1 MNETIEK
8 ILNHYREDARSNTA
22 FLGKS
27 IVLSLI
33 MIAADITVDLL
44 LPTNKIWMNCIR
56 TMLALISSYPFFCFG
71 YSIIMRQHDGNVSKA
86 RANDEDYV
94 DYRLRYSPA
103 MRMRQ
108 SAVFA
113 AFLALLAIVSSY
125 TAIYTLSAGV
135 IIASVFG
142 ILGYCRLSDDEMV
155 LQKAQVPDP
164 RDVMEAIDKAE
175 DEINKAAREELKK
188 SMVEERKKQMKAEDD
203 LDDDDLDEE
212 DEDNEDEDLDDL
224 DEDEDLDTTDYDE

>member
-1 MNETIEK
+1 MNEAIEK

-44 LPTNKIWMNCIR
+44 LPTDKIWMNCIR

-113 AFLALLAIVSSY
+113 AFLALLAIISSY

-175 DEINKAAREELKK
+175 AEINKAAREELKK
-188 SMVEERKKQMKAEDD
+188 SMVEERKKRMKSEDD

-212 DEDNEDEDLDDL
+212 DDEYEEDGDEDLDTI
-224 DEDEDLDTTDYDE
+224 EDDDTTDYDE

>member
-1 MNETIEK
+1 MTINEAIEK
-8 ILNHYREDARSNTA
+8 ILDHYREDARSSTA
-22 FLGKS
+22 FFSKS
-27 IVLSLI
+27 IILSLI

-56 TMLALISSYPFFCFG
+56 TVLAVISAYPFFCFG
-71 YSIIMRQHDGNVSKA
+71 YSIIMRQHDGNVAKA
-86 RANDEDYV
+86 RSMEEDYV
-94 DYRLRYSPA
+94 DYRLRYSPS

-113 AFLALLAIVSSY
+113 AFLALLAIISSY

-142 ILGYCRLSDDEMV
+142 ILGYCRLSNDEMV

-175 DEINKAAREELKK
+175 AEINKAAREELKK
-188 SMVEERKKQMKAEDD
+188 SMVEERKKQMESDD
-203 LDDDDLDEE
+203 LDDEE
-212 DEDNEDEDLDDL
+212 DEDEDYDDYDDEEDLDDN
-224 DEDEDLDTTDYDE
+224 DEEDSIDDR